1 MYSMINTHLF
11 DPGFDD
17 TEVVFIKS
25 IKGSILASL
34 LFFLFFIRKE
44 VWLDEVWVWYKYE
57 MDKYWW

>member
-1 MYSMINTHLF
+1 MKNAKLKKRRKKKVMYSMINTHLF

-34 LFFLFFIRKE
+34 LFFLFFMKGGLIR
-44 VWLDEVWVWYKYE
+44 
-57 MDKYWW
+57 